1 MKNVY
6 HLVMMENEKSD
17 FKYFLGLF
25 STGSKAESAAK
36 YEMARRR
43 ADSVPGVC
51 TPRISKVEVDRIASS
66 ISVNALEE
74 LELYPRQKG
83 A

>member
-1 MKNVY
+1 MQKM
-6 HLVMMENEKSD
+6 HLVTMENDKSD
-17 FKYFLGLF
+17 FKYFLGVF

-43 ADSVPGVC
+43 ADNIPGKC
-51 TPRISKVEVDRIASS
+51 TPRILKIEMDRLTSP

-74 LELYPRQKG
+74 LDMIKG
-83 A
+83 R